1 MEDKLFMF
9 FFGRSSD
16 NDDLF
21 IIFLRFLFKKKLVY
35 VMFYI

>member
-21 IIFLRFLFKKKLVY
+21 IICLRFLFKKKLVY